1 MTARSEAKGI
11 WGWMLFDW
19 ASQPF
24 HTVLLTFVFGPY
36 FATRVA
42 ADPVAGQAAWGW
54 MLGAAGIGIA
64 FLAPVMGALAD
75 SYGARKPW
83 IAAFSVVYIV
93 GATGLWVAAPGLEDV
108 TMVLIFFA
116 LALIGAEF
124 ATVFTNAMLPEIT
137 TRDDVGRVSG
147 SGWAM
152 GYWGGLASLVIV
164 LGLMVGNVESGRTLF
179 GLVPILGL
187 DPVVGAG
194 ERAAGPFSAL
204 WYVVFVLPLF
214 IWTRDLP
221 FRKVGAGVG
230 PALKELGATI
240 RGLGARRSFAS
251 YLGSSM
257 LYRDALNG
265 LYAFG
270 GIYAGGVLG
279 WTIIQIGIFGLFTVV
294 TGAIGA
300 WFGGRCDRRFGP
312 KPVITLCIVALTIVC
327 IVVVLTTPTSVLGM
341 PITEGSGLPTLVF
354 YICGSVIGACGGALQ
369 AASRTLLVRQ
379 SPADQMGQSFGLYAL
394 AGKATAFIAPL
405 SIAWVTMETGSQ
417 QIGVTPLVFL
427 FLAGLVVLYWV
438 DPDGEP
444 DASQ

>member
-137 TRDDVGRVSG
+137 TRDDVGRISG

-152 GYWGGLASLVIV
+152 GYW
-164 LGLMVGNVESGRTLF
+164 
-179 GLVPILGL
+179 
-187 DPVVGAG
+187 
-194 ERAAGPFSAL
+194 
-204 WYVVFVLPLF
+204 
-214 IWTRDLP
+214 
-221 FRKVGAGVG
+221 
-230 PALKELGATI
+230 
-240 RGLGARRSFAS
+240 
-251 YLGSSM
+251 
-257 LYRDALNG
+257 
-265 LYAFG
+265 
-270 GIYAGGVLG
+270 
-279 WTIIQIGIFGLFTVV
+279 
-294 TGAIGA
+294 
-300 WFGGRCDRRFGP
+300 
-312 KPVITLCIVALTIVC
+312 
-327 IVVVLTTPTSVLGM
+327 
-341 PITEGSGLPTLVF
+341 
-354 YICGSVIGACGGALQ
+354 
-369 AASRTLLVRQ
+369 
-379 SPADQMGQSFGLYAL
+379 
-394 AGKATAFIAPL
+394 
-405 SIAWVTMETGSQ
+405 
-417 QIGVTPLVFL
+417 
-427 FLAGLVVLYWV
+427 
-438 DPDGEP
+438 
-444 DASQ
+444 